1 MTRDP
6 QLRAT
11 YEECVDQYADSM
23 YRVAFRLLGNP
34 DQARELVQET
44 YLQAWQNL
52 DRLRGKNQLKSW
64 MFSILRNQYTKQL
77 RKLSKVSQLESP
89 DRIPTVQAN
98 TTDTSELI
106 QSAINQLGDKHKLPV
121 LLVSM
126 EGLTV
131 EQAAEVLEVPKGTIL
146 SRLHRARKELK
157 TILERMKIHESY

>member
-1 MTRDP
+1 
-6 QLRAT
+6 
-11 YEECVDQYADSM
+11 
-23 YRVAFRLLGNP
+23 
-34 DQARELVQET
+34 
-44 YLQAWQNL
+44 
-52 DRLRGKNQLKSW
+52 
-64 MFSILRNQYTKQL
+64 
-77 RKLSKVSQLESP
+77 
-89 DRIPTVQAN
+89 VQAN